1 MFFGSLPSHWGSTRY
16 RDCLPLWQ
24 SAYGSTSFVRMGS
37 PLNPTSA
44 FNAGRLYMVSN
55 KLQDCSTNI
64 YTRSSND
71 TTALNLSDSWVYFR
85 LTSSTFSLLVVV
97 VNNILHVVS
106 NQDII
111 DSFSESMSK
120 TYKFKNLGHPPLIVG
135 MWITFTPSS
144 LRLDQTHYIRQL
156 GESFSQLDTTPVHY
170 PESLYGCPDDSDY
183 VSSTPLDTSHFSYL
197 SLVGGLLWDTLT
209 RPDIT
214 VAVSRAYQ
222 HSSAP
227 TADHW
232 RASILVLHFLITTV
246 EHLIVYLRKVWPLVT
261 LTLTSPMSLTNS
273 HGMDTP
279 FTSPNV
285 LSDNSRK

>member
-1 MFFGSLPSHWGSTRY
+1 MFFGSLPNHCGSTRY

-135 MWITFTPSS
+135 MRITFTPSS

-170 PESLYGCPDDSDY
+170 PES
-183 VSSTPLDTSHFSYL
+183 PLWLSWRQRLRVLHSPGHFPLFL
-197 SLVGGLLWDTLT
+197 SLSGWWPTLGYPHQAWHYRCGQPCLPTLVRPYRWSLEGIYPCSSLPDYHCGTLNCLSSKGVTPCYVDTDFANESNKL
-209 RPDIT
+209 
-214 VAVSRAYQ
+214 SRYGHPIYQ
-222 HSSAP
+222 SQC
-227 TADHW
+227 
-232 RASILVLHFLITTV
+232 LI
-246 EHLIVYLRKVWPLVT
+246 W
-261 LTLTSPMSLTNS
+261 
-273 HGMDTP
+273 
-279 FTSPNV
+279 
-285 LSDNSRK
+285 